1 MTRKQKPELS
11 RRERQMMDIIYK
23 LGNATAAD
31 VHKHLPD
38 NPSYSSVRT
47 IMRILVEKGHLKY
60 KQDGPRY
67 VYYPTVNQERAKQSA
82 LQHVLKTFFDG
93 STEEAVA
100 ALIDMS
106 QSELSKEALQRI
118 AEKIAHSRKEG
129 R

>member
-1 MTRKQKPELS
+1 
-11 RRERQMMDIIYK
+11 MMDIIYK
-23 LGNATAAD
+23 LGRATAAE

-38 NPSYSSVRT
+38 SPSYSSVRT

-67 VYYPTVNQERAKQSA
+67 VYFPTVNQERAKQSA

-93 STEEAVA
+93 STEGAVA

-106 QSELSKEALQRI
+106 RSELSEEALQRI
-118 AEKIAHSRKEG
+118 AEKIDRARKEG